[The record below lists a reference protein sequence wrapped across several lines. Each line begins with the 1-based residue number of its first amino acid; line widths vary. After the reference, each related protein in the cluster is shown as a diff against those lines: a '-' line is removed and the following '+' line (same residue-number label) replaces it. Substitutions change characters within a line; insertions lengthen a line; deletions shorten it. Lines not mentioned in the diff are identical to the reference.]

1 LAAACGLFYIT
12 MSLTKSQQEAVNH
25 DGHLLIIAGPGSG
38 KTTTTVA
45 KARRILSDPT
55 RNLVMV
61 TFTKEGAEEMRRRLD
76 KAQADAGLPPF
87 HQSRLR
93 IGTFHSIAL
102 QHLYTHRKRPKILSP
117 AQQSII
123 LNEALSPY
131 SDDQELVKEI
141 RQEFESYMYVI
152 DRSNLTISPAAQR
165 VINRYLERLESSRA
179 TDLYHVMR
187 ECSLSVK
194 DGGIPVLG
202 CTDMLVDEGQDTDD
216 LQRTWIFAHAAAGIR
231 TTIVADDDQS
241 IYEWRNALGYQGL
254 RAFLDTFQAHQIY
267 LSDNYRSRSEILAH
281 AVTLIQFNKNRLAKR
296 LVAKRGPGGQITSYT
311 TVDSAVQS
319 EELAE
324 LMSQTPE
331 QHQNAVVLARK
342 GRSLNDME
350 MELTKLGIAYTRI
363 GKSIW
368 DDTWVATYLTLL
380 QSLLDGSPVG
390 IFGCLS
396 CIGLD
401 EQVRIE
407 VLRALGGSAE
417 AFFNDELP
425 DLESATKTDMESL
438 KDFSQSCSYWRTQLG
453 KGSINEVI
461 MDTGSWLSGKQRSH
475 RTKFVIERASNIL
488 ASVRGSLS
496 ARLMYVTRNKRKD
509 GNAPVT
515 LMTMHASKG
524 LEFETVHVIDA
535 NKPDDLSDL
544 VHVEAERRLMY
555 VAMTRAKDRCV
566 VWYSGTP
573 HPTLAEAGLPVARKL
588 EDLRKLFTA

>member
-1 LAAACGLFYIT
+1 MCGLFYFI
-12 MSLTKSQQEAVNH
+12 MSLTKSQQEAVDF

-45 KARRILSDPT
+45 KARRILSDPS

-87 HQSRLR
+87 NQARLR

-131 SDDQELVKEI
+131 SDDQELMKDI

-152 DRSNLTISPAAQR
+152 DRSKLVLTGPAQR
-165 VINRYLERLESSRA
+165 VINRYMERLESSRA

-187 ECSLSVK
+187 ECSLAAK
-194 DGGIPVLG
+194 DGEIPVLG

-216 LQRTWIFAHAAAGIR
+216 LQRAWIFAHAAAGIN

-241 IYEWRNALGYQGL
+241 IYEWRNALGYMGL
-254 RAFLDTFQAHQIY
+254 RAFLDTFRAHQIY

-296 LVAKRGPGGQITSYT
+296 LVAKRGPGGQIAAYA
-311 TVDSAVQS
+311 TVDSALQA

-324 LMSQTPE
+324 LMSLTPE
-331 QHQNAVVLARK
+331 VHKNAVVLARK
-342 GRSLNDME
+342 NRSLNEME
-350 MELTKLGIAYTRI
+350 MELTMRGIDYTRV

-368 DDTWVATYLTLL
+368 DDTWVATYLSLL
-380 QSLLDGSPVG
+380 QSLLDGSPIG

-407 VLRALGGSAE
+407 VLRALGGSAD
-417 AFFNDELP
+417 AFFKDELP
-425 DLESATKTDMESL
+425 ALDSATKTDMENL
-438 KDFSQSCSYWRTQLG
+438 KDFAASCSYWRTQLG
-453 KGSINEVI
+453 KGSVNEVI
-461 MDTGSWLSGKQRSH
+461 MDTGAWLAGKQRNT
-475 RTKFVIERASNIL
+475 RIKFVVERASNIL

-496 ARLMYVTRNKRKD
+496 ARLMFVTRNKRKE
-509 GNAPVT
+509 GGAPIT

-555 VAMTRAKDRCV
+555 VAITRAKDRCIA
-566 VWYSGTP
+566 WYNGSP
-573 HPTLAEAGLPVARKL
+573 HPTLIEAGLPVIRKL
-588 EDLRKLFTA
+588 EDLRKLVAG